1 MSIRGQQDQPVPGVT
16 EANNLNKSIVD
27 KRCSELPL
35 HIAIIDL
42 STNFHGLQI
51 RMSVYGNKDME
62 THICCSPRARCAP
75 RIQTSRKTRQIQT
88 DDGSN
93 AAKRHKCRDYKPIYY
108 PKEIQIPRQ
117 YDEMMNKWNR
127 TRISPSQSKNL

>member
-27 KRCSELPL
+27 KRRSELPL

-42 STNFHGLQI
+42 STNDGHGMQI
-51 RMSVYGNKDME
+51 THVRFTETKTWE

-75 RIQTSRKTRQIQT
+75 RIQTSRKTRQVQT

-93 AAKRHKCRDYKPIYY
+93 AARGTNAEITNPSATQKKYTY
-108 PKEIQIPRQ
+108 PSS
-117 YDEMMNKWNR
+117 MMK
-127 TRISPSQSKNL
+127 